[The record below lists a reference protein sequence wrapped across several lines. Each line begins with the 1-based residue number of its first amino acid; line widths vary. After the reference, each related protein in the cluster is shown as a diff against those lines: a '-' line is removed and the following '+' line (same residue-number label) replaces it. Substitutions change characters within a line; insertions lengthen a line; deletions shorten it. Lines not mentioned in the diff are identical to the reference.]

1 MVHRLLGK
9 RLPFEAGLS
18 VYTPL
23 DSRVQE
29 VATGAVR
36 EAAAAVEER
45 QGMRLDLI
53 QNGAALASRAERR
66 SWAVALTSSTATTA
80 GSCGPVAW
88 LGAGRIGLGG
98 RSLSLANAVL
108 PSKVWSSNSDVKPT
122 PILQALRRHD
132 VFHGCV
138 DARGQVAPRTK
149 PYVEGAAVVIDWR
162 TGQVRALVGGRDMAL
177 EGFNRA
183 TQALRQA
190 GSAFKPFVFAAALD
204 EGDTQLDT
212 ALDAPLALVAGKN
225 RLWEPQNAGGYF
237 LGRVALRWAFAHS
250 LNTPAVRLAARY
262 GTQGVIRRARAAGI
276 RSPMRRDLTMAL
288 GTSELRPIELAV
300 GIAGIVRGGVAIK
313 PAWID
318 RLVDFDGDDVGRAG
332 GRVALPGVGV
342 QLPGGEG
349 PRFMA
354 PGPAWEVV
362 DMMRAAVERGTGKA
376 AFQEGEVRG
385 GKTGTTSG
393 NKDAWFVGFARG
405 HVVAVWLGQDDG
417 RTLGWGE
424 SGARAALP
432 AWRAIVEALPPG
444 PDPVRPP
451 DVIALPFLE
460 AHVDVTADH
469 VPQFRMRH
477 HIPADDEPLPA
488 APKKLRIKPRRRTP
502 KPADEVVLGEPS

>member
-1 MVHRLLGK
+1 
-9 RLPFEAGLS
+9 
-18 VYTPL
+18 
-23 DSRVQE
+23 
-29 VATGAVR
+29 
-36 EAAAAVEER
+36 
-45 QGMRLDLI
+45 
-53 QNGAALASRAERR
+53 
-66 SWAVALTSSTATTA
+66 
-80 GSCGPVAW
+80 
-88 LGAGRIGLGG
+88 
-98 RSLSLANAVL
+98 
-108 PSKVWSSNSDVKPT
+108 
-122 PILQALRRHD
+122 
-132 VFHGCV
+132 
-138 DARGQVAPRTK
+138 
-149 PYVEGAAVVIDWR
+149 
-162 TGQVRALVGGRDMAL
+162 
-177 EGFNRA
+177 
-183 TQALRQA
+183 
-190 GSAFKPFVFAAALD
+190 AALD

-262 GTQGVIRRARAAGI
+262 GTLGVIRRARAAGI
-276 RSPMRRDLTMAL
+276 RSPIRRDLTMAL

-300 GIAGIVRGGVAIK
+300 GIAGIVRGGVAVK

-318 RLVDFDGDDVGRAG
+318 RLVDFDGEDVGRAG
-332 GRVALPGVGV
+332 RRVALPGVGV

-362 DMMRAAVERGTGKA
+362 DMMRAAIERGTGKA
-376 AFQEGEVRG
+376 AFAKGEFRG

-424 SGARAALP
+424 SGGRAALP
-432 AWRAIVEALPPG
+432 AWRTIVEALPPG
-444 PDPVRPP
+444 PDPERPP
-451 DVIALPFLE
+451 DVIALPFLD

-477 HIPADDEPLPA
+477 HIPREDEPLPA
-488 APKKLRIKPRRRTP
+488 APRKLRPRARRRAP
-502 KPADEVVLGEPS
+502 QPDAVPEPVVEGESS